1 MHPPWRQPSLPAP
14 PDPRS
19 ASVPWRA
26 QWRRLSPPDRSKGE
40 YRSAQREGGPVS
52 PLARDIVVV
61 LVVKVLVLGLLWSAF
76 FRAPVARQMAM
87 ETRQV
92 ERQIV
97 APRPDPE
104 ATHAVR

>member
-1 MHPPWRQPSLPAP
+1 MHPSWRQPALPAP

-26 QWRRLSPPDRSKGE
+26 QWRRLSP
-40 YRSAQREGGPVS
+40 
-52 PLARDIVVV
+52 LARDIVVV
-61 LVVKVLVLGLLWSAF
+61 LVVKVLVLGLLWFAF

-87 ETRQV
+87 EPRQV